1 MGKNLMIV
9 NFLATVAALA
19 VVLGLCGALY
29 LWFRVSLSRFDSMI
43 AKDVLKRWDAQLAE
57 LSAADREHQRAH
69 PPVEVLEAIVAL
81 PSPWSWRFQLSY
93 AR

>member
-1 MGKNLMIV
+1 
-9 NFLATVAALA
+9 
-19 VVLGLCGALY
+19 
-29 LWFRVSLSRFDSMI
+29 MI

-57 LSAADREHQRAH
+57 LSDADRELQRAH

-81 PSPWSWRFQLSY
+81 PSPWSRRFQLSY